1 MTFILCFDYVTE
13 NVSQIE
19 MVTTLN
25 GVNGPS
31 ALQLVVVDLVRTPE
45 PVPTLPL
52 RITGKHARNKISDQ
66 LRNQERVT
74 SRTVVSD
81 LVQPLK

>member
-1 MTFILCFDYVTE
+1 MAI
-13 NVSQIE
+13 
-19 MVTTLN
+19 TLN

-52 RITGKHARNKISDQ
+52 RITGKHAWSKVSDQ
-66 LRNQERVT
+66 LRNQKRVIP
-74 SRTVVSD
+74 RTVVSQFH
-81 LVQPLK
+81 LVLHFNSGILT